1 MEIFFALIFILIFSA
16 IFYRLIYKVAKSKDP
31 FDTTF
36 YSNSQYR
43 SDLAKQKR
51 SEAEDFSTDKKRVW
65 NPQKKNYDPNTLGA
79 FTGDPDA
86 PSASDLFPTKD
97 KKKKKEPEIKK
108 GKRGG
113 RYTEDKTKDGRPYRR
128 YF

>member
-1 MEIFFALIFILIFSA
+1 MEIFFALIFILIISA
-16 IFYRLIYKVAKSKDP
+16 IFLRVIYNYSKSDNS

-36 YSNSQYR
+36 YSNSKYR

-51 SEAEDFSTDKKRVW
+51 SKAEDLSTDKRIW
-65 NPQKKNYDPNTLGA
+65 TPQKKNYDPNTLGA
-79 FTGDPDA
+79 FTGDPEA
-86 PSASDLFPTKD
+86 PSAFDLFPTKYRG
-97 KKKKKEPEIKK
+97 KKKKEPEIKK

>member
-16 IFYRLIYKVAKSKDP
+16 IFLRLIYNYSKSGDS

-51 SEAEDFSTDKKRVW
+51 SDAEEPSTDKRVW
-65 NPQKKNYDPNTLGA
+65 NSQKKNYDPNTLGA
-79 FTGDPDA
+79 FTGDPNA
-86 PSASDLFPTKD
+86 PSASDLFPGKD
-97 KKKKKEPEIKK
+97 KRKKKEPEIKK

>member
-1 MEIFFALIFILIFSA
+1 MEIFFGLIFILICA
-16 IFYRLIYKVAKSKDP
+16 ISFFWIIYKVAKSKDP
-31 FDTTF
+31 LDTTF
-36 YSNSQYR
+36 YSNAQYR
-43 SDLAKQKR
+43 SDLARQKR
-51 SEAEDFSTDKKRVW
+51 RDAEEPSTDKRVW
-65 NPQKKNYDPNTLGA
+65 NPQKKNYDPNTLGT

>member
-1 MEIFFALIFILIFSA
+1 MEMFFGVFFILIISA

-51 SEAEDFSTDKKRVW
+51 SEAEDLSIDKRVW
-65 NPQKKNYDPNTLGA
+65 TPQKKNYDPNTLGT

-86 PSASDLFPTKD
+86 PSASDLFPTKYRG
-97 KKKKKEPEIKK
+97 KKKKEP
-108 GKRGG
+108 
-113 RYTEDKTKDGRPYRR
+113 
-128 YF
+128 

>member
-51 SEAEDFSTDKKRVW
+51 SEAEDLSTDKRVW
-65 NPQKKNYDPNTLGA
+65 TPQKKNYDPNTLGT
-79 FTGDPDA
+79 FTGDPNA

>member
-1 MEIFFALIFILIFSA
+1 MELFFALIFILIISA
-16 IFYRLIYKVAKSKDP
+16 IFYRLIYKVSKSKDP

-51 SEAEDFSTDKKRVW
+51 SEAEDLSIDKRVW
-65 NPQKKNYDPNTLGA
+65 TPQKKNHDPNTLKNY
-79 FTGDPDA
+79 TGDPNA
-86 PSASDLFPTKD
+86 PSAFDLFPIKD